1 MKKVIDLAVIAMLT
15 VVVFTVEQA
24 LAFIPNIQLTV
35 LLFIIYTKIVGFKKT
50 MVIVLLHT
58 MADNLYN
65 GSLNPYIVLPMFI
78 GWSMIPVLLST
89 VFRKLDSPVY
99 MMVFAF
105 VFGFIYG
112 MVFIPF
118 ASYQFGINIGA
129 YFLSDLPFE
138 ALMGVSGAIS
148 VGLFYTPLM
157 TFLKE
162 QPVLQKNSYLNNR
175 YSSPTK
181 SL

>member
-15 VVVFTVEQA
+15 VIVFTVEQA

-50 MVIVLLHT
+50 MVIILLHT
-58 MADNLYN
+58 LADNLYN
-65 GSLNPYIVLPMFI
+65 GSLNPYIVLPMLI

-89 VFRKLDSPVY
+89 VFRKFDSPIF

-105 VFGFIYG
+105 LFGFIYG
-112 MVFIPF
+112 MIFIPF
-118 ASYQFGINIGA
+118 ASYQFGINIWA
-129 YFLSDLPFE
+129 YYLSDLPFE

-162 QPVLQKNSYLNNR
+162 QPVLQKDSYLTKR

>member
-15 VVVFTVEQA
+15 VIVFTVEQA

-50 MVIVLLHT
+50 MVIILLHT
-58 MADNLYN
+58 LADNLYN
-65 GSLNPYIVLPMFI
+65 GSLNPYIVLPMLI

-89 VFRKLDSPVY
+89 VFRKFDSPIF

-105 VFGFIYG
+105 LFGFIYG
-112 MVFIPF
+112 MIFIPF
-118 ASYQFGINIGA
+118 ASYQFGINIWA
-129 YFLSDLPFE
+129 YYLSDLPFE

-162 QPVLQKNSYLNNR
+162 QPVLQKDSYLKKR
-175 YSSPTK
+175 YVSPTK

>member
-15 VVVFTVEQA
+15 VIVFTVEQA

-35 LLFIIYTKIVGFKKT
+35 LLFIVYTKIVGFKKT
-50 MVIVLLHT
+50 MVIILLHT

-65 GSLNPYIVLPMFI
+65 GSLNPFIFIPMLLA
-78 GWSMIPVLLST
+78 WSMIPVLLST
-89 VFRKLDSPVY
+89 VFRKFDSPLF

-105 VFGFIYG
+105 LFGFIYG
-112 MVFIPF
+112 MSFIPF
-118 ASYQFGINIGA
+118 TFYQFGINIRA
-129 YFLSDLPFE
+129 YFIADLPFE
-138 ALMGVSGAIS
+138 ALMALSGAVS

-162 QPVLQKNSYLNNR
+162 QPVLQKDSYLMKR
-175 YSSPTK
+175 YSPPTK